1 MKIPFKKIAL
11 NTLKISGITIASI
24 LFLMFILPILFPQTI
39 TQKIKTLANNSI
51 NGQLSF
57 SGTSLSFFK
66 RFPALTLTL
75 NDFALKGSAP
85 FQNDTL
91 LAAKEVSFAL
101 DMTSLLK
108 TKIQISK
115 IYLNQATINIEVD
128 SAGHANY
135 NVYKAKPQT
144 PQAKADTSG
153 ASLGIDEISIEKSH
167 LVYNDASLP
176 MKINARNFNYKGSG
190 DLTKDV
196 FDLHTH
202 TEIGSID
209 FSYANQAYVINKK

>member
-85 FQNDTL
+85 VP
-91 LAAKEVSFAL
+91 E
-101 DMTSLLK
+101 
-108 TKIQISK
+108 
-115 IYLNQATINIEVD
+115 
-128 SAGHANY
+128 
-135 NVYKAKPQT
+135 
-144 PQAKADTSG
+144 
-153 ASLGIDEISIEKSH
+153 
-167 LVYNDASLP
+167 
-176 MKINARNFNYKGSG
+176 
-190 DLTKDV
+190 
-196 FDLHTH
+196 
-202 TEIGSID
+202 
-209 FSYANQAYVINKK
+209 